1 MKKLWK
7 NFYEV
12 LYHFFKMNLIPILFC
27 YISHII
33 GQEKCNAFTCKMWR
47 KLLLVVVF
55 LYLKLTTTTTKIQ
68 IDKIS
73 QTYNKINNLN
83 FKNVTIWHHKKI
95 ASCTNNAG
103 LISVNYSH
111 TPSPYRDAFRII
123 ATSETEPLVTMV
135 NRQ

>member
-1 MKKLWK
+1 
-7 NFYEV
+7 
-12 LYHFFKMNLIPILFC
+12 MNLIPILFC

-83 FKNVTIWHHKKI
+83 FKNVTI
-95 ASCTNNAG
+95 
-103 LISVNYSH
+103 
-111 TPSPYRDAFRII
+111 
-123 ATSETEPLVTMV
+123 
-135 NRQ
+135 